1 MKENEKPAKVEIEI
15 VKFKR
20 LLQALEN
27 PRLLWKLIL
36 SFCAMVV
43 ILFFGLSMV
52 AVLIK
57 SMFPYETIKTNTYGA
72 TIMEDEE
79 KELVYWLF
87 NSSELWAKSGIKVR
101 KGDVLTIR
109 SSGRMHTAVHHLVND
124 ANSNSVLSEE
134 WVDTDGDMSNAD
146 GPNKE
151 RAQYRLVKHIP
162 QNKLLM
168 QVVEEGESTGERYVI
183 GKERTEIVITED
195 GYLEFA
201 VNDIEMTDKVI
212 AGLYQDFMDAI
223 IAKHTLSNDAVNEW
237 KEFAKAFLPVIG
249 NSSKGRDE
257 VAEEITYEEELTHYA
272 EMCAFINTKCPNLKD
287 ELNVGDSTYRYI
299 GVGLGNYPTRLDS
312 TRYETSNKYREYPII
327 NEVLYYNLHNFSDA
341 WFADNVGSFLIVIE
355 ITKRH

>member
-87 NSSELWAKSGIKVR
+87 NSSELWAKSGIKVH
-101 KGDVLTIR
+101 KGDVVTIR
-109 SSGRMHTAVHHLVND
+109 SSGRMHTAIHHLVDN
-124 ANSNSVLSEE
+124 AKENTELSEE
-134 WVDTDGDMSNAD
+134 WVDTDGDMINAE
-146 GPNKE
+146 GTNKK
-151 RAQYRLVKHIP
+151 RAKYRLAKNVP

-168 QVVEEGESTGERYVI
+168 QVVREGESTGERYVI
-183 GKERTEIVITED
+183 GKERTDLVITED

-201 VNDIEMTDKVI
+201 VNDIEMTDEVI

-223 IAKHTLSNDAVNEW
+223 IAKYTLSKDAVNEW
-237 KEFAKAFLPVIG
+237 KEFAKAFLSVTG

-257 VAEEITYEEELTHYA
+257 VAEEITYEEELTRHA
-272 EMCAFINTKCPNLKD
+272 EMCAFINTKCQNLKE

-299 GVGLGNYPTRLDS
+299 GVGLGNYPTRVDS
-312 TRYETSNKYREYPII
+312 TRYETSKKYLGYPII

>member
-1 MKENEKPAKVEIEI
+1 MKDNEKPAKVEIEI

-20 LLQALEN
+20 LMQALEN
-27 PRLLWKLIL
+27 PKQLWKLIL

-87 NSSELWAKSGIKVR
+87 NSSELWAKSGIKVH

-109 SSGRMHTAVHHLVND
+109 SSGRMHTAIHHLVENAD
-124 ANSNSVLSEE
+124 SNTKLSEK
-134 WVDTDGDMSNAD
+134 WVDTNGDPSNAD
-146 GPNKE
+146 GVNRE
-151 RAQYRLVKHIP
+151 REKYRLAKKVP

-168 QVVEEGESTGERYVI
+168 QVTRDGESTGERYVI
-183 GKERTEIVITED
+183 GKERTDIVITED

-201 VNDIEMTDKVI
+201 VNDIEMTNEVI
-212 AGLYQDFMDAI
+212 VGLYQDFMDAI
-223 IAKHTLSNDAVNEW
+223 SAKCELSKEATDQWNGFRNRFLTDPKTEPITHENMVEYINEHCQTLKN
-237 KEFAKAFLPVIG
+237 
-249 NSSKGRDE
+249 
-257 VAEEITYEEELTHYA
+257 
-272 EMCAFINTKCPNLKD
+272 
-287 ELNVGDSTYRYI
+287 ELNKEKSFYKNL
-299 GVGLGNYPTRLDS
+299 GVGLGDYPVEVDS
-312 TRYETSNKYREYPII
+312 VYYGPSEAYPII
-327 NEVLYYNLHNFSDA
+327 NEVLYYKEHGFTDT

-355 ITKRH
+355 ITKTH

>member
-201 VNDIEMTDKVI
+201 VNDIEMRSDVI
-212 AGLYQDFMDAI
+212 TELYQDFMNAI
-223 IAKHTLSNDAVNEW
+223 ISEYNLNEAAIGEWSKFTDKYLTGPLKFTGKITDEQERIFHGEMVQYIDDYCQTLM
-237 KEFAKAFLPVIG
+237 K
-249 NSSKGRDE
+249 
-257 VAEEITYEEELTHYA
+257 
-272 EMCAFINTKCPNLKD
+272 
-287 ELNVGDSTYRYI
+287 ELNGYADVCFKNT
-299 GVGLGNYPTRLDS
+299 GVGLGYYPVKDDS
-312 TRYETSNKYREYPII
+312 LEFKASAKYPII
-327 NEVLYYNLHNFSDA
+327 NEVLYYRLHNFTDA